1 MAKIRMSI
9 GDISSSLDLENV
21 VKVVERCEKKYINLL
36 SEEIEVGKW
45 KIFKYKTTI
54 EEYIRSESPFR
65 ILWKSEALSYMWEN
79 DLLSENEFYLLRAVR
94 ERDSFCPMSLV
105 RALLYTKYNSQHAH
119 VTLTSEEWEELMFI
133 NILSEELE
141 E

>member
-1 MAKIRMSI
+1 M
-9 GDISSSLDLENV
+9 G
-21 VKVVERCEKKYINLL
+21 
-36 SEEIEVGKW
+36 
-45 KIFKYKTTI
+45 
-54 EEYIRSESPFR
+54 
-65 ILWKSEALSYMWEN
+65 KSEALAYMWVN

>member
-133 NILSEELE
+133 NTLSEELE